1 MGEYMKDLSG
11 CYNRKVDSLYR
22 IRIPKIW
29 LKEAPFHIVFGGEKV
44 AQIISKNILENMCK
58 KFNTNLDNVDMME
71 ALSFFIS
78 SFYDLEVDAKGR
90 VSLPLNFVERLEIK
104 KEVVLIGKD
113 DKIILI
119 SKERF
124 DEGID
129 KLLDAELYEFARL

>member
-1 MGEYMKDLSG
+1 MKDLTG
-11 CYNRKVDSLYR
+11 YYNRKVDSLYR

-29 LKEAPFHIVFGGEKV
+29 LKEAPFHIVFGGDKV
-44 AQIISKNILENMCK
+44 AQIISTKLLKNVYK
-58 KFNTNLDNVDMME
+58 KFDINLDMDVDSME
-71 ALSFFIS
+71 AIASFTS

-90 VSLPLNFVERLEIK
+90 VSLPIHFVERLEIK
-104 KEVVLIGKD
+104 KEVVLIGKE

-129 KLLDAELYEFARL
+129 KLLDAELYKFGRL

>member
-1 MGEYMKDLSG
+1 MKDLTG
-11 CYNRKVDSLYR
+11 YYNRKVDSLYR

-29 LKEAPFHIVFGGEKV
+29 LKEAPFHIVFGGDKV
-44 AQIISKNILENMCK
+44 AQIISTKLLENVCK
-58 KFNTNLDNVDMME
+58 KFDINLDMDVDSME
-71 ALSFFIS
+71 AIASFTS

-90 VSLPLNFVERLEIK
+90 VSLPIHFVERLEIK

-129 KLLDAELYEFARL
+129 KLLDAELNKFGRL